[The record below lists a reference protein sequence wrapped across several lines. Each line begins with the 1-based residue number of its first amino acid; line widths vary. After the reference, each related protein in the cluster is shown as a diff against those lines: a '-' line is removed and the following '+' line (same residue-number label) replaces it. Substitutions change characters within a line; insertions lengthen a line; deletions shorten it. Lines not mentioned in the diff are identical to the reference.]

1 MSDPLLVTGAAGQ
14 LGRAVIRHLLT
25 TLKVPDGSIIA
36 ATRKPEQLKD
46 LAAQGVQVRAADF
59 DDPQSL
65 PAAFAGVGRMLL
77 ISTDRL
83 DRPGYRA
90 EQHGRAIAA
99 AEQAGVGHV
108 VYTSMPKPDNSPL
121 LIAPDHARTEAALR
135 DSKLAGWTVLRNHW
149 YFENLLMSL
158 PQILGSG
165 RWFTADEGGASADI
179 ARDDLARAAAV
190 VLAGNFSGKR
200 AFTLSGGQALTKA
213 EIARILSEATGKPI
227 EVVQVPL
234 PGLIQ
239 GMVGAGLPQPLAEIF
254 ASFDTNT
261 AQGRVAEVTGD
272 YQAITGVAPQSFAD
286 WVDKTKGAF
295 A

>member
-1 MSDPLLVTGAAGQ
+1 MSDTLLVTGAAGQ

-25 TLKVPDGSIIA
+25 TLKVPAGSIIA

-213 EIARILSEATGKPI
+213 EIASILSEANGKPI

>member
-25 TLKVPDGSIIA
+25 TLKVPAGSIIA

-190 VLAGNFSGKR
+190 V
-200 AFTLSGGQALTKA
+200 
-213 EIARILSEATGKPI
+213 
-227 EVVQVPL
+227 
-234 PGLIQ
+234 
-239 GMVGAGLPQPLAEIF
+239 
-254 ASFDTNT
+254 
-261 AQGRVAEVTGD
+261 
-272 YQAITGVAPQSFAD
+272 
-286 WVDKTKGAF
+286 
-295 A
+295 

>member
-1 MSDPLLVTGAAGQ
+1 MSKSLLVTGAAGQ

-25 TLKVPDGSIIA
+25 TLKVPATSIVA
-36 ATRKPEQLKD
+36 TTRKPEQLQE
-46 LAAQGVQVRAADF
+46 LAAQGVTVRAADF

-65 PAAFAGVGRMLL
+65 AAAFAGAQRMLL

-99 AEQAGVGHV
+99 AEQAGVEHV
-108 VYTSMPKPDNSPL
+108 VYTSMPKPENSPL
-121 LIAPDHARTEAALR
+121 LISPDHALTEAALQN
-135 DSKLAGWTVLRNHW
+135 SQLAGWTVLRNHW

-165 RWFTADEGGASADI
+165 RWFTADEGGGAADI
-179 ARDDLARAAAV
+179 SRDDLARAAAT
-190 VLAGNFSGKR
+190 VLAGDFTGQQR
-200 AFTLSGGQALTKA
+200 FTLSGAKALTKVEQA
-213 EIARILSEATGKPI
+213 QIISAALGKPI

-234 PGLIQ
+234 EGLIQ
-239 GMVGAGLPQPLAEIF
+239 GMVGAGLPRPLAEVF

-261 AQGRVAEVTGD
+261 AQGRVAEVTRD
-272 YQAITGVAPQSFAD
+272 YQMITGAAPQSFAD
-286 WVDKTKGAF
+286 WVGTIKATLA
-295 A
+295 